1 MSLGEKC
8 FGEKQLPLAMRAF
21 ELIGDSEKL
30 NKVGEEFMR
39 IGLLANALKAF
50 EAADN
55 KMMVQFI
62 KENFADRDLASRV
75 YV

>member
-1 MSLGEKC
+1 L
-8 FGEKQLPLAMRAF
+8 R
-21 ELIGDSEKL
+21 
-30 NKVGEEFMR
+30 
-39 IGLLANALKAF
+39 AF

-62 KENFADRDLASRV
+62 KENFGDRDLAARV